1 MIAETKGSPLPD
13 YRGFALVEYEHVR
26 REILPDFDWAG
37 FDTPSPRTR
46 PSRPLSEA
54 RVALIS
60 TAGAHLPGEPRHAGG
75 PDGDHTYREIP
86 SDAVEVALHHGGY
99 DTKRA
104 RLDPDV
110 VFPLNL
116 LRTLA
121 AEGVIGEVAPTAY
134 GFMGYIPHTAPLL
147 AETGPEVARALI
159 GDAVD
164 LALLVPA

>member
-1 MIAETKGSPLPD
+1 MSD
-13 YRGFALVEYEHVR
+13 YRDFALLEYEYVR
-26 REILPDFDWAG
+26 RKLLPDFDWTC
-37 FDTPSPRTR
+37 FDTPSPRTP
-46 PSRPLSEA
+46 PSRPLAEA

-60 TAGAHLPGEPRHAGG
+60 TAGAHLPDDPRHAGG
-75 PDGDHTYREIP
+75 SDGDHTYREIP
-86 SDAVEVALHHGGY
+86 RDAVEVALHHGGY

-110 VFPLNL
+110 VFPLRL

-121 AEGVIGEVAPTAY
+121 ADGVIGEVAPTAY